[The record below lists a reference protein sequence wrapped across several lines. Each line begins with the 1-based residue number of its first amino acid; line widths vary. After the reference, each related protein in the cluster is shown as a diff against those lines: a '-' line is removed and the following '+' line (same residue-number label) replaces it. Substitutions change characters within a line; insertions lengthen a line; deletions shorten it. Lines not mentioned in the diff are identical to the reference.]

1 MSHPNP
7 HPADD
12 LSPSGTDAETASSG
26 NSNAGISGAGVVGG
40 RNPAGESQARG
51 LTGATDDLIHHGA
64 GGILQWAAGETDDDA
79 DFDGHDLAD
88 TVDVSS
94 TVDELVVYLDGY
106 LDDAQR
112 RRVEQRLVEDESA
125 RENLAALQNSWD
137 ALDCLPRPACNTD
150 FTEST
155 MRLVVQ
161 KELAVR
167 PAGKLVRKIVGWV
180 GVATLLLFSL
190 GMGYFVSQRWESADE
205 REFFESYRLVR
216 DWEKYQLIGDFEF
229 LLRLEKD
236 GLFAGEVPHVE
247 P

>member
-1 MSHPNP
+1 MSQPSTN
-7 HPADD
+7 PADD
-12 LSPSGTDAETASSG
+12 LPPTGPDSS
-26 NSNAGISGAGVVGG
+26 V
-40 RNPAGESQARG
+40 PAG
-51 LTGATDDLIHHGA
+51 DLPRANRSSAADAGPLPGTVEERIHLGA
-64 GGILQWAAGETDDDA
+64 GGILSWAAGAGDDE
-79 DFDGHDLAD
+79 DFDQHDLAD

-112 RRVEQRLVEDESA
+112 RRVEQRLIDDESA
-125 RENLAALQNSWD
+125 RDDLAALQNSWD
-137 ALDCLPRPACNTD
+137 ALDCLPRPTCSTD

-167 PAGKLVRKIVGWV
+167 PPGKWLRRTLGWI
-180 GVATLLLFSL
+180 GVAATLVVSF
-190 GMGYFVSQRWESADE
+190 GTGYLVTQRWGSAEE
-205 REFFESYRLVR
+205 REFFQSYRLVR

-229 LLRLEKD
+229 LLRLEKE
-236 GLFAGEVPHVE
+236 GWFAQEVPHVE

>member
-1 MSHPNP
+1 MSHPSP
-7 HPADD
+7 QPADD
-12 LSPSGTDAETASSG
+12 LTPSGPGAANGNSG
-26 NSNAGISGAGVVGG
+26 NSDAGIAGAGGVGG
-40 RNPAGESQARG
+40 RNPAVESHVRG
-51 LTGATDDLIHHGA
+51 MSGAAEDLIHQGA
-64 GGILQWAAGETDDDA
+64 GGILHWAASETDDDA
-79 DFDGHDLAD
+79 DFDEHDLAD

-112 RRVEQRLVEDESA
+112 RRVEQRLMEDDSA

-137 ALDCLPRPACNTD
+137 ALDCLPRPACSSD

-167 PAGKLVRKIVGWV
+167 PGGKLVRRTLGWV
-180 GVATLLLFSL
+180 GVAALLLFSL
-190 GMGYFVSQRWESADE
+190 GMGYFVSQRWESAEE
-205 REFFESYRLVR
+205 RQFFESYRLVR

-236 GLFAGEVPHVE
+236 GLFAREVPHVE